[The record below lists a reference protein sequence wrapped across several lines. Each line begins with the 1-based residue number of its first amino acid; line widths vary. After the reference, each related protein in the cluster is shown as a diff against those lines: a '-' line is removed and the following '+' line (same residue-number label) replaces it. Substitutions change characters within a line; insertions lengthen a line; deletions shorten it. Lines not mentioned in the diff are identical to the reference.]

1 MPTGAAA
8 SCCRSCSAC
17 ARRRARRPW
26 WPASRAG
33 CDAAPRD
40 SPRGTGVVRRRSESP
55 LRPTTTRRQ
64 AMRSWIAAFMLAI
77 GASLAA
83 PGLAAPPVAM
93 PWVTSWAA
101 SAHGPYPIGYPSAQP
116 EQKFAFPDPPAGALD
131 QTFRMI
137 VRPDLW
143 GTRARLRFSN
153 AFGTSALA
161 IDSVSVALNTYAGNI
176 ARGSAKTVTF
186 GGKPAVSIGA
196 GQVLWSDPVP
206 LAFVRDGASMRGRK
220 LAVSF
225 HVAGPSGPMTW
236 HAKALQTSYVT
247 APRAGVHSADEDDAA
262 FPYSTASWFF
272 LDAVD
277 MAAPAGTAVVV
288 CFGDSITDGTAS
300 TMNGDDRW
308 PDVLAQRLRARY
320 GDRVVVVNEGIG
332 GNRVVGPVNYATQP
346 IPGGPSALDRLER
359 DVLSLSGVTHV
370 IWMEGI
376 NDYGAAGAAVDAV
389 TAGLRDGVARMKAK
403 GLRVIG
409 ATLTSALHASNGTH
423 GTDEVDARR
432 RATNDF
438 IRTSG
443 VFDSIVDFDAATL
456 DAASGEIKSDMQPNS
471 TVGGAGDKLHP
482 NRAGYAAM
490 ARAIDLGL
498 FATTARPPQAMAA
511 GTSH

>member
-1 MPTGAAA
+1 
-8 SCCRSCSAC
+8 
-17 ARRRARRPW
+17 
-26 WPASRAG
+26 
-33 CDAAPRD
+33 
-40 SPRGTGVVRRRSESP
+40 
-55 LRPTTTRRQ
+55 
-64 AMRSWIAAFMLAI
+64 MRSWIAAVALAT
-77 GASLAA
+77 AAWLA
-83 PGLAAPPVAM
+83 PPTHAAPPAT

-101 SAHGPYPIGYPSAQP
+101 SAHGPYPIGFPSAQP
-116 EQKFAFPDPPAGALD
+116 EQKFAFPDPAAGAVD

-143 GTRARLRFSN
+143 GPRARLRFSN
-153 AFGTSALA
+153 AFGTTPLAL
-161 IDSVSVALNTYAGNI
+161 DSVSVALQTYAGNV
-176 ARGSAKTVTF
+176 ARGSARAVTF

-196 GQVLWSDPVP
+196 GQALWSDPVP
-206 LAFVRDGASMRGRK
+206 LAFVRDAASLHGRK

-247 APRAGVHSADEDDAA
+247 APRAGVHSADEDDGA
-262 FPYSTASWFF
+262 FPYATASWFF
-272 LDAVD
+272 LDALD
-277 MAAPAGTAVVV
+277 MSAPAGTAVVV
-288 CFGDSITDGTAS
+288 CFGDSITDGTSS

-308 PDVLAQRLRARY
+308 PDVFSQRLRARY

-332 GNRVVGPVNYATQP
+332 GNRVVGPADYATKP
-346 IPGGPSALDRLER
+346 IPGGPGALDRLER

-376 NDYGAAGAAVDAV
+376 NDYGAVGTTVDAV
-389 TAGLRDGVARMKAK
+389 TAGFRDGVARMKAK
-403 GLRVIG
+403 GIRVIG
-409 ATLTSALHASNGTH
+409 ATLTSALHATNGTH

-443 VFDSIVDFDAATL
+443 VFDAVADFDAATL
-456 DAASGEIKSDMQPNS
+456 DTATGEIKPDMQPNS

-490 ARAIDLGL
+490 ARAIDLTLLAPG
-498 FATTARPPQAMAA
+498 AA
-511 GTSH
+511 PSKAVAVRAAKP